1 MHPHLRKKVLAMI
14 KRIQGREEN
23 QENSEC
29 SSSWIKLRSIYNTK
43 TAEAAEKLNNF
54 KHIVPLT

>member
-1 MHPHLRKKVLAMI
+1 MI
-14 KRIQGREEN
+14 QRIQGREQN
-23 QENSEC
+23 QENSEG

-43 TAEAAEKLNNF
+43 TAEAAENVNNF